1 MPDFLSNVPAAYA
14 HVSPGFVET
23 LLQSRRAELFTGLM
37 GLHYST
43 GEILVFTFLNGNQQK
58 LYRCLE
64 KNMEVISRSSWQVA
78 MDLPDASVSFMPL
91 TVESLRLMHV
101 AHEAPAVRI
110 EAQALTVA
118 QLSEKV
124 PEWANSTEPSIL
136 HLHTKPFDRVYLVS
150 GGSNPVIEG
159 VAFADGA
166 SNFSI
171 NDTSFP
177 SLLPQADLHVTRYVS
192 HREHSTWQEH
202 DLRLAF
208 NLLMRLV
215 LNRFG
220 ELAGRM
226 LTERL
231 CERISNGLKADGW
244 NIRVTLNG
252 VSNRHYFE
260 SMEQTVDVYV
270 SIIRSFHDE
279 ASPAIGQRM
288 AEGLSH
294 EILPKLDA
302 HRRETI
308 MRYIYDGKHADTVT
322 GRVWR

>member
-1 MPDFLSNVPAAYA
+1 MHHP
-14 HVSPGFVET
+14 
-23 LLQSRRAELFTGLM
+23 
-37 GLHYST
+37 T
-43 GEILVFTFLNGNQQK
+43 GEIFVFTFLDGVQQK

-64 KNMEVISRSSWQVA
+64 KSMEVISRSSWQVA

-91 TVESLRLMHV
+91 TVESMRVMHV
-101 AHEAPAVRI
+101 AHEAPIVRV
-110 EAQALTVA
+110 EAQAFTVG
-118 QLSEKV
+118 QLSQKV
-124 PEWANSTEPSIL
+124 LEWSNSTEPSIL
-136 HLHTKPFDRVYLVS
+136 HLHTQPFDRLYLIS
-150 GGSNPVIEG
+150 GVSNPVIEG
-159 VAFADGA
+159 VAFAAGA

-177 SLLPQADLHVTRYVS
+177 SLLSPGDLHVTRYIS
-192 HREHSTWQEH
+192 DREHSTWQDH

-208 NLLMRLV
+208 NVLMRLL

-231 CERISNGLKADGW
+231 CERISNGLREEGW
-244 NIRVTLNG
+244 NIKVTLNG

-294 EILPKLDA
+294 EILPKLDPY
-302 HRRETI
+302 RRETI
-308 MRYIYDGKHADTVT
+308 TRHIYDDHHVDTVT